1 MAFLGETIETPR
13 ELFVHK
19 IGAALTMEKKI
30 LEMLPELEKA
40 ANDSTLKQ
48 NLKQHKRQTEGHV
61 RNLEQVFLALGE
73 EVDEQSCPAIE
84 GLEKEGQAMLGTVD
98 DSLNDAVI
106 LSGVV
111 ETEAHEIAVYDGL
124 ITKAA
129 EMGEDDVVALFQENL
144 EDEQATLKKAREA
157 TKKLARQTAGTR
169 VGVRR

>member
-1 MAFLGETIETPR
+1 MALLGETIESPR

-19 IGAALTMEKKI
+19 LGAALTMEKKI
-30 LEMLPELEKA
+30 LEMLPQFEEA
-40 ANDSTLKQ
+40 ANDRSLKQ
-48 NLKQHKRQTEGHV
+48 NLKQHLRETEGHV
-61 RNLEQVFLALGE
+61 RNLEQAFVALGE
-73 EVDEQSCPAIE
+73 EVDDQPCPVIE
-84 GLEKEGQAMLGTVD
+84 GLEKEGESMLAKVG

-124 ITKAA
+124 IMNAE

-144 EDEQATLKKAREA
+144 EQEQATLKKAREA
-157 TKKLARQTAGTR
+157 TRKLAKQTAGTR

>member
-1 MAFLGETIETPR
+1 
-13 ELFVHK
+13 
-19 IGAALTMEKKI
+19 
-30 LEMLPELEKA
+30 
-40 ANDSTLKQ
+40 
-48 NLKQHKRQTEGHV
+48 V

-84 GLEKEGQAMLGTVD
+84 GLEKEGQSMLEKVD